1 MNFTPLTAAVNHLLT
16 QEPWAQRK
24 LAAHADKIA
33 YIDSGA
39 IVLKWQI
46 TPDGFLQAPVTKVES
61 ASASASASI
70 LAPNVTIRMKL
81 SDLPLMA
88 QNPERAFSYV
98 TIEGDADFANAISQV
113 GLGLRWDAEQDL
125 SKLFGDIAATR
136 LVSMAKSTLQT
147 VQTTHK
153 KLAENVAEYF
163 LEEKPLLVRP
173 HAVSDFTQEVT
184 ILRDDVERLIKRIE
198 RIERI
203 NAGSA

>member
-24 LAAHADKIA
+24 LVAHAGKIA
-33 YIDSGA
+33 YIDTGA
-39 IVLKWQI
+39 VVLKWQI
-46 TPDGFLQAPVTKVES
+46 TPDGFLQAPVTET
-61 ASASASASI
+61 ASVPV
-70 LAPNVTIRMKL
+70 PNVTIRMKL

-88 QNPERAFSYV
+88 QNPERAFSFV
-98 TIEGDADFANAISQV
+98 NIEGDADFANVISQV

-125 SKLFGDIAATR
+125 SKLVGDIAATR
-136 LVSMAKSTLQT
+136 LVSIAKSTLQT

-163 LEEKPLLVRP
+163 LEENPLLVRP

-184 ILRDDVERLIKRIE
+184 TLRDDVERLIKRIE
-198 RIERI
+198 RFERA

>member
-1 MNFTPLTAAVNHLLT
+1 MNFTPLTATVNHLLT
-16 QEPWAQRK
+16 QEPWAQHK
-24 LAAHADKIA
+24 LAAHAGKIA

-46 TPDGFLQAPVTKVES
+46 TPDGLLQAPITEAETTSV
-61 ASASASASI
+61 

-98 TIEGDADFANAISQV
+98 NIEGDADFANVISQV

-125 SKLFGDIAATR
+125 SKLVGDIAATR
-136 LVSMAKSTLQT
+136 LVSMAKATLQT

-184 ILRDDVERLIKRIE
+184 TLRDDVERLMKRIE
-198 RIERI
+198 RFERT
-203 NAGSA
+203 NTGSSLKP

>member
-1 MNFTPLTAAVNHLLT
+1 
-16 QEPWAQRK
+16 
-24 LAAHADKIA
+24 
-33 YIDSGA
+33 
-39 IVLKWQI
+39 
-46 TPDGFLQAPVTKVES
+46 
-61 ASASASASI
+61 
-70 LAPNVTIRMKL
+70 
-81 SDLPLMA
+81 MA